1 MRIPPRTAIILA
13 VTLTTL
19 VVCLIGIRA
28 ELERAEQSTNTRVQ
42 GP

>member
-1 MRIPPRTAIILA
+1 MRIPPRTAFILA

-19 VVCLIGIRA
+19 VVCLTGIRA
-28 ELERAEQSTNTRVQ
+28 ELGRAAQSTNARVQ

>member
-1 MRIPPRTAIILA
+1 MRIPPRIGFILA

-28 ELERAEQSTNTRVQ
+28 ELERAAQPANARVQ
-42 GP
+42 GR